1 MYPGNTPVPVMNRRH
16 RRWRL
21 TLLDVVYGVAMAAQA
36 SLVFLF
42 PDGNRTWL
50 VLAGWGLFAVSAV
63 LGWLPIFVFRRR
75 GRVAKGKSYVHTT
88 TLVTTGI
95 YAVVRHPQFLAG
107 DFLAVA
113 VMCITQRWPAY
124 VVGAVA
130 VAANRW
136 TMVKADRRLVAKFGE
151 PYQEY
156 SRRVPRTNLLLGT
169 VRWLHRRRGSNREAK
184 P

>member
-1 MYPGNTPVPVMNRRH
+1 MNRGSTPIPDRKAPD
-16 RRWRL
+16 RKWRL
-21 TLLDVVYGVAMAAQA
+21 TPLDAVYGVAMAAQA
-36 SLVFLF
+36 SLIFLF
-42 PDGNRTWL
+42 PDGDRAWL

-63 LGWLPIFVFRRR
+63 LGWLPIVVFRRR

-95 YAVVRHPQFLAG
+95 YTVVRHPQFLAG

-156 SRRVPRTNLLLGT
+156 ARCVPRTNLLLGT
-169 VRWLHRRRGSNREAK
+169 VRRLRRRRGSNLEAK

>member
-1 MYPGNTPVPVMNRRH
+1 MDPGATPVPETNRPH

-21 TLLDVVYGVAMAAQA
+21 SLLDVVYGVAMAAQA
-36 SLVFLF
+36 SLIFLY
-42 PDGNRTWL
+42 PDGDLTWL

-63 LGWLPIFVFRRR
+63 LGWLPIFTFRRR
-75 GRVAKGKSYVHTT
+75 GHVAKGKSYIHTT
-88 TLVTTGI
+88 SLVTTGI

-124 VVGAVA
+124 LVGAVA
-130 VAANRW
+130 VAVNRW
-136 TMVKADRRLVAKFGE
+136 TMVKADRNLVARFGGTYE
-151 PYQEY
+151 EY
-156 SRRVPRTNLLLGT
+156 ARRVPRTNLLLGAI
-169 VRWLHRRRGSNREAK
+169 RWLRGRKGSNHEAK